1 MGVNKKIL
9 DLALPSILA
18 NITVPLV
25 GMVDIAVAGH
35 LDPSSVASA
44 ATLIGGVAIGT
55 MLFDLLYWNF
65 GFLRVGTGGLT
76 AQAFGRGDM
85 KESASILSRAVGIA
99 LLCSLLLLAV
109 QWLFVKAAFLVVDCT
124 PEVRELASGYFYI
137 RIWAS
142 PATLSLMAFKGWFI
156 GMQDSISPMVTD
168 LVVNVVNTAASIV
181 LALGFTA
188 GGYSWEG
195 IGFTGIAAGTVM
207 AQYSGLLC
215 AGILLL
221 VKYRRRVFQ
230 GWRPGDIFKAFGGAE
245 MKRFFVMNT
254 DLFIRS
260 LCFIGIYIGFTT
272 FSAHYGDLLLA
283 SGTILMKIMMLFSYF
298 TDGFAYAG
306 EALTGR
312 YIGARDRDTL
322 MKVVKFVF
330 VWSLG
335 IGVGFMFLYAFAGL
349 PILRVMTEDY
359 QVIDMSLK
367 YMPWMVLMPLL
378 GCAAFAWDGIYIGA
392 TASRPIRNT
401 MIAAAAGFFLTYFAG
416 LGILRAVAPPD
427 ADSSVLAIHV
437 LLAAYLIHLVI
448 RTVYLTVRFRK
459 DIVSRVACSAPSR

>member
-35 LDPSSVASA
+35 LDASSTASA

-65 GFLRVGTGGLT
+65 GFLRVGTGGLA

-85 KESASILSRAVGIA
+85 TESASILSRAVGIA
-99 LLCSLLLLAV
+99 LLCSFLLLAV
-109 QWLFVKAAFLVVDCT
+109 QWIFVKAAFLVIDCT
-124 PEVRELASGYFYI
+124 PEVRELASEYFFI

-142 PATLSLMAFKGWFI
+142 PATLSLMALKGWFI
-156 GMQDSISPMVTD
+156 GMQDSVSPMITD
-168 LVVNVVNTAASIV
+168 LAVNVINAVVSIV
-181 LALGFTA
+181 LALGLDA
-188 GGYSWEG
+188 GGVH
-195 IGFTGIAAGTVM
+195 IGGMGFAGIAAGTVA

-215 AGILLL
+215 AAAILL
-221 VKYRRRVFQ
+221 VKYRKKVFASC
-230 GWRPGDIFKAFGGAE
+230 RAKTLLSAFRGSE

-306 EALTGR
+306 EALAGR
-312 YIGARDRDTL
+312 YIGAGDKASL
-322 MKVVKFVF
+322 MRVIRFVF
-330 VWSLG
+330 VWSLS

-349 PILRVMTEDY
+349 PILKVMTNDY
-359 QVIDMSLK
+359 QVIDISLK
-367 YMPWMVLMPLL
+367 YMPWMVMMPLF
-378 GCAAFAWDGIYIGA
+378 GCAAFAWAGIYIGA

-401 MIAAAAGFFLTYFAG
+401 MILAAAAFFLTYFAG
-416 LGILRAVAPPD
+416 LGILRALSPSPENF
-427 ADSSVLAIHV
+427 SVLAIHI
-437 LLAAYLIHLVI
+437 LLAAYLAHLII
-448 RTVYLTVRFRK
+448 RTVYLSARFRK
-459 DIVSRVACSAPSR
+459 DIACLV